1 MTALHIDNK
10 TKKGVDNM
18 NQLSTV
24 PPVDDQEV
32 EIDLLDLL
40 GYYLSKLPMLIAAIV
55 IGALLAGLYTSFLI
69 PDRYT
74 ATSKMYMV
82 SASSDSVVNL
92 SDLNLGTSLSS
103 DYVELMKSRPVIEDV
118 IDKLEL
124 EYTYEQLVSMISL
137 SVVNNTRIV
146 RISVTSTSPREAME
160 IANQMSNTSKAQLP
174 KVMDA
179 PSPTIAENA
188 ILPTQRSSPSLRR
201 NVMIGALLALV
212 AVLAVLTVLYL
223 MDDTIKTSEDVE
235 KEFGIMPLSVIPEGE
250 IKGLSGKDDG
260 NTRRRL
266 RIGAKG
272 AAQKKKKN
280 AARLT
285 GGKK

>member
-1 MTALHIDNK
+1 
-10 TKKGVDNM
+10 M
-18 NQLSTV
+18 NQLSTL

-40 GYYLSKLPMLIAAIV
+40 GYYLSRLPLLIAAIV
-55 IGALLAGLYTSFLI
+55 IGALISGLYTSLFI
-69 PDRYT
+69 PDKYT

-103 DYVELMKSRPVIEDV
+103 DYVELMKSRPVLEDV
-118 IDKLEL
+118 IEKLEL
-124 EYTYEQLVSMISL
+124 DYTYEQLAGMINL

-146 RISVTSTSPREAME
+146 RISVTSKSPKEAME
-160 IANQMSNTSKAQLP
+160 IANQMANTAKAQLP

-188 ILPTQRSSPSLRR
+188 ILPQFRSSPSLRR
-201 NVMIGALLALV
+201 NVMMGSLLALV
-212 AVLAVLTVLYL
+212 LVLGVLTVLYL
-223 MDDTIKTSEDVE
+223 LDDTIKTSEDVE

-250 IKGLSGKDDG
+250 IKGMGKKEEL
-260 NTRRRL
+260 TERRRL
-266 RIGAKG
+266 RIGQKS
-272 AAQKKKKN
+272 AAKKKKKM
-280 AARLT
+280 AGKGRLP
-285 GGKK
+285 GGQR

>member
-1 MTALHIDNK
+1 
-10 TKKGVDNM
+10 M
-18 NQLSTV
+18 NQLSTL

-40 GYYLSKLPMLIAAIV
+40 GYYLSRLPLLIAAIV
-55 IGALLAGLYTSFLI
+55 IGALISGLYTSLFI
-69 PDRYT
+69 PDKYT

-118 IDKLEL
+118 IEKLEL
-124 EYTYEQLVSMISL
+124 DYTYEQLAGMINL

-146 RISVTSTSPREAME
+146 RISVTSKSPKEAME
-160 IANQMSNTSKAQLP
+160 IANQMANTAKAQLP

-188 ILPTQRSSPSLRR
+188 ILPKFRSSPSLRR
-201 NVMIGALLALV
+201 NVMMGSLLALV
-212 AVLAVLTVLYL
+212 LVLGVLTVLYL
-223 MDDTIKTSEDVE
+223 LDDTIKTSEDVE

-250 IKGLSGKDDG
+250 IKGLGKKEEI
-260 NTRRRL
+260 TERRRL
-266 RIGAKG
+266 RIGQKS
-272 AAQKKKKN
+272 AAKKKKKM
-280 AARLT
+280 AGKGRLP
-285 GGKK
+285 GGQR